1 MLIHL
6 LHSGNSK
13 KYMVLIVV
21 LREESKQDWEC
32 RLFHV
37 DGLYAE
43 ATFPRCHALIEG
55 PYQNCS
61 ILLQDA

>member
-1 MLIHL
+1 
-6 LHSGNSK
+6 
-13 KYMVLIVV
+13 MVLIVV